1 MLGKYCQFEPGY
13 STLRCKGRLNP
24 QQSLCNEMGFIFG
37 CLFFLLHPFIHSF
50 VLGTKPQDKQETG
63 KVKICLKGG
72 SPGLVVMGND
82 SCLRGCWFESE
93 RHILDGNFFIDTVL
107 L

>member
-1 MLGKYCQFEPGY
+1 MQRKTESPIRVYA
-13 STLRCKGRLNP
+13 TKWD
-24 QQSLCNEMGFIFG
+24 
-37 CLFFLLHPFIHSF
+37 LFSDVYFSCSIHSF
-50 VLGTKPQDKQETG
+50 ILCTKQHDKQETG
-63 KVKICLKGG
+63 KVKIRLKGG